1 MTSSTD
7 LTESVGEVV
16 THEVVDGVG
25 LLTLNLPEKR
35 NAMTK
40 ELVDQA
46 LAVHDDFVAAGVRV
60 AVLSS
65 RGSVFS
71 AGGDLKEP
79 RVPGVPPS
87 GVRLVDTFDTSPI
100 LWVAAVQ
107 APAYGA
113 ALQLLTRISTV
124 VMAEEAFFALPEML
138 HGRYPRAIVN
148 AVAEV
153 IGPRRAFRMATTA
166 ERMSAAEALRLGLV
180 EHVVPAEELAGF
192 ALDLARKLAAID
204 PAHQA
209 LELAT
214 EGWRTRLGTREPQS

>member
-1 MTSSTD
+1 MASSTD
-7 LTESVGEVV
+7 LSGSIGAAIGREI
-16 THEVVDGVG
+16 VDGVG
-25 LLTLNLPEKR
+25 VLTLDLPEKR

-40 ELVDQA
+40 DLVDQSIA
-46 LAVHDDFVAAGVRV
+46 AHNEFVAAGVKV
-60 AVLSS
+60 AVLAAN
-65 RGSVFS
+65 GPVFS

-87 GVRLVDTFDTSPI
+87 GARLIDTFDTSPI
-100 LWVAAVQ
+100 LWLAAVH

-124 VMAEEAFFALPEML
+124 VMAQEAFFALPEML
-138 HGRYPRAIVN
+138 HGRYPRAIVH

-166 ERMSAAEALRLGLV
+166 ERMTAAEALRLGLV
-180 EHVVPAEELAGF
+180 EHVVPAEQVRDF
-192 ALDLARKLAAID
+192 VLDLARRLAAID

-209 LELAT
+209 LDLAA
-214 EGWRTRLGTREPQS
+214 ESWRTRLGTRQAAS